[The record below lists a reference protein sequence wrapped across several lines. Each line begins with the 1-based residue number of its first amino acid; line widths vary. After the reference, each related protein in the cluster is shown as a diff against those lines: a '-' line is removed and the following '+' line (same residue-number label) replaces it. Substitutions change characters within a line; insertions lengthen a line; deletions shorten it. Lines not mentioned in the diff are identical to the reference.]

1 VARRAIIVLLVFYFL
16 AALTF
21 GLVSAI
27 ARPLAAVN
35 WKDPVFIGDV
45 IGTGIQVYIVSAI
58 IPLIVWAFGRFRS
71 ERATI
76 PLVIWAVLGLAD
88 MTLVQFGRHYEQQRE
103 LARLADSPAPS
114 GADREDFIQG
124 AKNSC
129 IASQRQAIP
138 AGVAAAFQQQVEKL
152 CSCYADAM
160 VNALT
165 GAEIRALAANG
176 TIPANAQQK
185 AEQAATSCR
194 RLAFGQ

>member
-1 VARRAIIVLLVFYFL
+1 VTRKALIVLLVLYFL

-27 ARPLAAVN
+27 TKPLAVVN
-35 WKDPVFIGDV
+35 WKDPVFVGDV
-45 IGTGIQVYIVSAI
+45 IGTGIHVYVVPAI
-58 IPLIVWAFGRFRS
+58 IPLIVWAFGRFRCES
-71 ERATI
+71 ATI

-88 MTLVQFGRHYEQQRE
+88 MGFVLFGRHYEQQRE
-103 LARLADSPAPS
+103 LARLADSPALS
-114 GADREDFIQG
+114 GADREDFVQG
-124 AKNSC
+124 ARNSC
-129 IASQRQAIP
+129 IASQRQSIP
-138 AGVAAAFQQQVEKL
+138 AGAAAAFQQQVEKL

-165 GAEIRALAANG
+165 GNEIRALAANG